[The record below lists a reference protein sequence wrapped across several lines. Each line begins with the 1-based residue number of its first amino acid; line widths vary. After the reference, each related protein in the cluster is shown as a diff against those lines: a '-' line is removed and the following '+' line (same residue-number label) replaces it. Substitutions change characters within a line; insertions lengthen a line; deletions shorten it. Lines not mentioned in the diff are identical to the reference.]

1 MLEIVTIPSKSVQL
15 ANIIRGEIAAGKIR
29 PGERLLPI
37 RAMAT
42 KFGVTQQVAQT
53 AFGILRQEKLVESN
67 SGRGGTYVA
76 EARKTLISQ
85 TVLSIIETKQEDHA
99 EFIAELPEM
108 LAHEHYVP
116 SVYELNSSIKLK
128 ERIRKLI
135 KDVPKAVI
143 IDGTGLVPYDILDD
157 IAPETHLV
165 FINRFEG
172 KKKYDAS
179 YILSDYVAGGY
190 TAVRHLLG
198 IGRKKIMIM
207 TNEIKPGWTSDLF
220 MKGCIKALDEA
231 GLKPAAVL
239 NNNAPEV
246 GEQIEEIF
254 SSKHK
259 PDGVAALADSHF
271 IRIKKCLKKFK
282 LKIPE
287 DVALIGYHNT
297 PWAEALDLTSL
308 SIRADFISEKA
319 VEAIETGEKINLNV
333 KPELVFRNSCPESSS
348 GNLPEYFSLA
358 F

>member
-1 MLEIVTIPSKSVQL
+1 MHEIVTVPSKSVQL
-15 ANIIRGEIAAGKIR
+15 ANIIRREISDGKIR

-42 KFGVTQQVAQT
+42 KFGVTQQVAQI

-67 SGRGGTYVA
+67 AGKGGTYIS

-85 TVLSIIETKQEDHA
+85 TVISIIETKQEDHA
-99 EFIAELPEM
+99 QFIGKIPEM
-108 LAHEHYVP
+108 LVRDGYMA
-116 SVYELNSSIKLK
+116 SIYELNSSIREK
-128 ERIRKLI
+128 EKIRKLI

-143 IDGTGLVPYDILDD
+143 VDGTGLAPYDILDD
-157 IAPETHLV
+157 ISPETHLV
-165 FINRFEG
+165 FIHRFEG
-172 KKKYDAS
+172 RKKYDAS
-179 YILSDYVAGGY
+179 FILSDYVAGGY

-231 GLKPAAVL
+231 GLKPAAACNSDV
-239 NNNAPEV
+239 PEV

-259 PDGVAALADSHF
+259 PDGVVAIADSHF

-287 DVALIGYHNT
+287 DVALIGYYNT
-297 PWAEALDLTSL
+297 PWAEALDLTSI

-319 VEAIETGEKINLNV
+319 VEAVETGEKIKLNV
-333 KPELVFRNSCPESSS
+333 KPELVFRNSCPSC
-348 GNLPEYFSLA
+348 
-358 F
+358 